1 MNTLQVSWFKLYTFD
16 EIMEDKKQ
24 YILKNVG
31 TLYLKYGIRSVTMDD
46 VASEIGISKKT
57 LYQYFNDKAD
67 LISQVIDYYLEQA
80 DFAINNRS
88 QRNAIDRFFEL
99 RSHVLHMLKF
109 IHNNIEYDLKKL
121 YPDIYKKVHKLKRER
136 IFNSTIQNVTEGIA
150 SGLYRSDLD
159 IVFIAKFQVGRM
171 LLTLNPEN
179 EIFTETEL
187 ANIELFD
194 KVIENYMYSIC
205 TEKGIKYYKK
215 QLNSIK
221 NEVKY

>member
-1 MNTLQVSWFKLYTFD
+1 
-16 EIMEDKKQ
+16 MEDKKQ

-31 TLYLKYGIRSVTMDD
+31 ALYLKYGIRSVTMDD
-46 VASEIGISKKT
+46 VASEFGISKKT

-67 LISQVIDYYLEQA
+67 LISQVIDYYIEQA

-88 QRNAIDRFFEL
+88 QTNAIDRFFEL

-121 YPDIYKKVHKLKRER
+121 YPDIYRKVHKLKRER

-150 SGLYRSDLD
+150 SGLYRADLD
-159 IVFIAKFQVGRM
+159 IVFIAKLQVGRM
-171 LLTLNPEN
+171 LLILNPEH

-187 ANIELFD
+187 ANIDLFD

-205 TEKGIKYYKK
+205 TEKGIKYYKE

-221 NEVKY
+221 NEVEY

>member
-1 MNTLQVSWFKLYTFD
+1 
-16 EIMEDKKQ
+16 MEDKKQ

-67 LISQVIDYYLEQA
+67 LISQVIDFYIEQA

-88 QRNAIDRFFEL
+88 QTNAIDRFFEL

-159 IVFIAKFQVGRM
+159 IVFIAKLQVGRM
-171 LLTLNPEN
+171 LLILNPEH

-187 ANIELFD
+187 ANIDLFD

-221 NEVKY
+221 NEVEY